1 MTKKIVLQV
10 ESEYGEILQQAV
22 AVIKQARV
30 NVARQLNVGE
40 NAAYWEIGK
49 MLYERKLDSKHGNS
63 VVRRLSVDLKEHF
76 PDMGVAPRNLWNMK
90 KFYERF
96 SGSSSKVQQAVALLP
111 WGHIL
116 QLMRLIEENDDNRV
130 LFYASECIAKGW
142 TRDLLMNAVKMQMY
156 EHAALKGPINNFK
169 ETLAESQA
177 TFANEAFRSTYNLGF
192 LGITEPVMELELER
206 KLVEKVRQFLLELGK
221 GFAFIGNQHELEF
234 NGKTSRV
241 DMLFFHRQLKCL
253 VAIDLKVGEFKPE
266 YVGKMNYYLSLLD
279 RLERGEGENR
289 SVGIILCATKDS
301 VEVELSLDGV
311 GKPIGVADYQL
322 LLPKEEL
329 QKVLADEIKSFKEV
343 KHFDKRPLIR
353 GKSSI
358 H

>member
-49 MLYERKLDSKHGNS
+49 MLHERKLDSKHGNS

-96 SGSSSKVQQAVALLP
+96 SKSNSKVQQAVALLP

-116 QLMRLIEENDDNRV
+116 QLMRTTDDDNQI
-130 LFYASECIAKGW
+130 LFYASECVAKGW
-142 TRDLLMNAVKMQMY
+142 TRDLLINAVKMQMY
-156 EHAALKGPINNFK
+156 ERAALNRPQNNFK
-169 ETLAESQA
+169 DTLPEGQAE
-177 TFANEAFRSTYNLGF
+177 FANEAFRSTYNLGF

-234 NGKTSRV
+234 NGKASRV

-266 YVGKMNYYLSLLD
+266 YVGKRNPEFYLQMHNPS
-279 RLERGEGENR
+279 
-289 SVGIILCATKDS
+289 GI
-301 VEVELSLDGV
+301 
-311 GKPIGVADYQL
+311 
-322 LLPKEEL
+322 
-329 QKVLADEIKSFKEV
+329 
-343 KHFDKRPLIR
+343 
-353 GKSSI
+353 
-358 H
+358 

>member
-10 ESEYGEILQQAV
+10 ESEYGEILQKAV
-22 AVIKQARV
+22 AVIKQTRV

-49 MLYERKLDSKHGNS
+49 MLHERKLDSKHGNS

-76 PDMGVAPRNLWNMK
+76 PDMGVSPRQLWNMK
-90 KFYERF
+90 KYYVRYCNSAE
-96 SGSSSKVQQAVALLP
+96 KVLRSIALLT
-111 WGHIL
+111 WGQNL
-116 QLMRLIEENDDNRV
+116 FLLSQNFDDNQI
-130 LFYASECIAKGW
+130 LFYANECISKGW
-142 TRDLLMNAVKMQMY
+142 TRDLLTNAVKMQMY
-156 EHAALKGPINNFK
+156 EHAALNRPQNNFNA
-169 ETLAESQA
+169 TLPEGQA
-177 TFANEAFRSTYNLGF
+177 AFANEAFRSTYNLGF

-279 RLERGEGENR
+279 RLERGEGENC
-289 SVGIILCATKDS
+289 SVGIILCATKDN

-329 QKVLADEIKSFKEV
+329 QKVLADEIKSFKKV
-343 KHFDKRPLIR
+343 KHLTL
-353 GKSSI
+353 
-358 H
+358 